1 MKLICSTHRP
11 SPENDF
17 FPTSWILSSYNAQR
31 SSDYK
36 LTVLLLE
43 KPISLIQTDWQ
54 QILVHNREVPRTT
67 TWYWPWL
74 ECSLQC
80 SSTHRAITSSCW
92 DEQWRTPYP
101 TKKGAS
107 HLLEE
112 TMHQYVIFSCVVGM
126 NISSLTHIIDFWNEW
141 PWALLLTAFWDE
153 KSILRSSNL
162 NCLMLCPV
170 KSSFYKG
177 NGLRPTWWA
186 LSGEDY

>member
-1 MKLICSTHRP
+1 MLHPQTKHR
-11 SPENDF
+11 EWF
-17 FPTSWILSSYNAQR
+17 FPTSLMLSSYNSQR
-31 SSDYK
+31 PPDYK

-43 KPISLIQTDWQ
+43 KPVSLIQTDWQ

-74 ECSLQC
+74 ECSLPS

-101 TKKGAS
+101 TMKKE
-107 HLLEE
+107 LLISWRK
-112 TMHQYVIFSCVVGM
+112 QYIIMPSFRVLLVWTFPHWLILLTSEMSGLGLY
-126 NISSLTHIIDFWNEW
+126 SSLLSEMKRISRGLPI
-141 PWALLLTAFWDE
+141 WAVSCCALQ
-153 KSILRSSNL
+153 
-162 NCLMLCPV
+162 

-177 NGLRPTWWA
+177 NGLRLTWWA